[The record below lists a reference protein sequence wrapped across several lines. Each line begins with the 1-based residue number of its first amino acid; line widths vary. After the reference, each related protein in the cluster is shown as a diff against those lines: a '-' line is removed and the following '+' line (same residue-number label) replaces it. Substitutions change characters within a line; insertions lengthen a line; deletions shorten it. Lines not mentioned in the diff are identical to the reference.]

1 MIYIKFYA
9 ILYPQNETERQFKFM
24 EEVKKIQ
31 KIGKVVKIVTL
42 ILGIL
47 TIVGCGVGFFGALI
61 LAVVPGDWLQI
72 SVELNGSVGI
82 SSSLSVFERL
92 VQSIAED
99 LPGGVVTGEGN
110 SLLVEFGSGEMKN
123 IPLTKLLA
131 LAVFVGALTAA
142 VYGVVFL
149 LISKFGKMLEKNSS
163 PFCKPC
169 IRYLK
174 VTAFLLLAWS
184 VLSVFTGKAAL
195 GILFGSF
202 MLGVSWNASGIFVSL
217 VLLLVA
223 YIFEYG
229 AKLQKDADETL

>member
-1 MIYIKFYA
+1 MTYIKFYA
-9 ILYPQNETERQFKFM
+9 ILYPQNEIGRQFKFM

-47 TIVGCGVGFFGALI
+47 TIVGCGVGFFGALL
-61 LAVVPGDWLQI
+61 LAVV
-72 SVELNGSVGI
+72 GI
-82 SSSLSVFERL
+82 STSLSAFEKL
-92 VQSIAED
+92 LQSIAED

-123 IPLTKLLA
+123 IPMTKLLA
-131 LAVFVGALTAA
+131 LAGFVGALTAT

-184 VLSVFTGKAAL
+184 VLSVLTGKATL

-202 MLGVSWNASGIFVSL
+202 MLGVSWNAGGIFVSL

-229 AKLQKDADETL
+229 AKLQKEADETL

>member
-1 MIYIKFYA
+1 MTYIKFYA
-9 ILYPQNETERQFKFM
+9 ILYPQNEIGRQFKFM

-47 TIVGCGVGFFGALI
+47 TIVGCGVGFFGALL
-61 LAVVPGDWLQI
+61 LAVV
-72 SVELNGSVGI
+72 GI
-82 SSSLSVFERL
+82 STSLSAFEKL
-92 VQSIAED
+92 LQSIAED

-123 IPLTKLLA
+123 IPMTKLLA
-131 LAVFVGALTAA
+131 LAVFVGALTAT

-184 VLSVFTGKAAL
+184 VLSVLTGKATL

-202 MLGVSWNASGIFVSL
+202 MLGVSWNAGGIFVSL

-229 AKLQKDADETL
+229 AKLQKEADETL

>member
-1 MIYIKFYA
+1 M
-9 ILYPQNETERQFKFM
+9 
-24 EEVKKIQ
+24 
-31 KIGKVVKIVTL
+31 
-42 ILGIL
+42 
-47 TIVGCGVGFFGALI
+47 
-61 LAVVPGDWLQI
+61 
-72 SVELNGSVGI
+72 
-82 SSSLSVFERL
+82 
-92 VQSIAED
+92 QSIAED

-131 LAVFVGALTAA
+131 LAAFVGALTAA

-184 VLSVFTGKAAL
+184 VLSVLTGKAAL

-202 MLGVSWNASGIFVSL
+202 MLGVSWNAGGIFVSL

-229 AKLQKDADETL
+229 AKVQKDVDETL